1 MFKQTD
7 TVTKQWYGKKNYS
20 KSFSGASNS
29 SDIKEEIVKQINM
42 LKPFNMES
50 CKAIPLLLEEV
61 NNWRKN

>member
-1 MFKQTD
+1 MI
-7 TVTKQWYGKKNYS
+7 WRKKKLL

-61 NNWRKN
+61 NN